1 MQEKN
6 ERAAMP
12 TVSIVIP
19 VKNEQKY
26 IRSCLDSVLLQD
38 YPKER
43 LEVILAVGECVDDTE
58 KIIAEYAKQYSYIKA
73 IKNPKGTISCGVNL
87 AIKAA
92 RGEYIVRFDAHSEF
106 ARDYVSKCIE
116 YHLKT
121 GADNVGGPTVV
132 RGKNAVGRAV
142 AAAYYSP
149 FALGGGKQHI
159 ANYEGYGDTVSFGSF
174 KKSTAER
181 VGLFDERLILN
192 EDDDFNFKIAETGGK
207 IFISSKIRSIY
218 YPRDSYPGLIKQYY
232 GYGHWKVAVIKK
244 HKRPARISHLIP
256 LAFVLFLLIFG
267 ALSIVFPIVR
277 WGYFGVLALYLL
289 LDVLASFTLKAED
302 MQDGIMLRLR
312 LILVHFLLHISYG
325 VGFLTGIFRFMFK
338 RFDLEYNIHEEQ
350 KNGV

>member
-1 MQEKN
+1 MRDSIDGMAK
-6 ERAAMP
+6 P
-12 TVSIVIP
+12 SVSIVIP
-19 VKNEQKY
+19 VLNEQKY

-38 YPKER
+38 YPSDK
-43 LEVILAVGECVDDTE
+43 LEVILAVGPCVDDTE
-58 KIIAEYAKQYSYIKA
+58 KIIAEYCAQYSYIKTV
-73 IKNPKGTISCGVNL
+73 KNPRGTISCGVNL

-92 RGEYIVRFDAHSEF
+92 KGEYIVRFDAHSEF

-218 YPRDSYPGLIKQYY
+218 YPRDSYLGLIKQYY

-267 ALSIVFPIVR
+267 TLSIVFPIVR
-277 WGYFGVLALYLL
+277 WGYFCVLSLYLL

-302 MQDGIMLRLR
+302 RQDGIMLRLR
-312 LILVHFLLHISYG
+312 LILIHFLLHISYG

-338 RFDLEYNIHEEQ
+338 KFELEYNIHEEQ

>member
-1 MQEKN
+1 MQEKVD
-6 ERAAMP
+6 AVALP
-12 TVSIVIP
+12 TVSVVIP
-19 VKNEQKY
+19 VRNEQKY

-38 YPKER
+38 YPKSK
-43 LEVILAVGECVDDTE
+43 LEVVLAVGPCIDDTE
-58 KIIAEYAKQYSYIKA
+58 KIIAEYCSQYSYIKA
-73 IKNPKGTISCGVNL
+73 ISNPKGTISCGVNL

-92 RGEYIVRFDAHSEF
+92 IGEYIVRFDAHSEF
-106 ARDYVSKCIE
+106 AHDYVSKCIE

-121 GADNVGGPTVV
+121 GAANVGGPTVV
-132 RGKNAVGRAV
+132 RGRNAVGRAV

-159 ANYEGYGDTVSFGSF
+159 ADFEGYGDTVSFGSF

-207 IFISSKIRSIY
+207 IFITSKIRSIY
-218 YPRDSYPGLIKQYY
+218 YPRDSYSRLIKQYY

-256 LAFVLFLLIFG
+256 LAFVLFLIVFG
-267 ALSIVFPIVR
+267 ALSVAFPIVR
-277 WGYFGVLALYLL
+277 WGYFSVLAMYLM

-302 MQDGIMLRLR
+302 KQDGIMLRFR
-312 LILVHFLLHISYG
+312 LVLIHFLLHISYG

-338 RFDLEYNIHEEQ
+338 KFDLEYNAYEEKQ
-350 KNGV
+350 NGI